1 MIAALTYLSQL
12 IEGRLELQMRR
23 AAIKIRARQQLF
35 PQHVNDNHKPGDRH

>member
-12 IEGRLELQMRR
+12 IEGRFELQMRR

-35 PQHVNDNHKPGDRH
+35 PHHADANRKPGG